1 MYTTTKGDNTLMTW
15 PSICRFSLRRK
26 GYSSN
31 TKANIS
37 FLHQNKELL
46 EFKNKNTAGG
56 KEQKKKKNQNTL
68 EFFSSE
74 EIIFFFS
81 LMHRTGRRVLA

>member
-26 GYSSN
+26 GYFSN

-56 KEQKKKKNQNTL
+56 EGAKEKKKT
-68 EFFSSE
+68 
-74 EIIFFFS
+74 
-81 LMHRTGRRVLA
+81 RTH